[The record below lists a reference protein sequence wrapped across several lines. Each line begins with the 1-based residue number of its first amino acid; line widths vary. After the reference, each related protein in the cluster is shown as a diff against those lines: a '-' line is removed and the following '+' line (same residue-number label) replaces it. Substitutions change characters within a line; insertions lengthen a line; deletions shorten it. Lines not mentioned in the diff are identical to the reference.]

1 MISAIFTEPVKV
13 IRTVKCG
20 QYVDGYFVEAKTKDL
35 DLLASVQP
43 NDGEDL
49 ITEPEGKRVR
59 DQIKIYC
66 NTELKTISEDGLIKA
81 DVLLYND
88 NKYEIVR
95 VSRYNR
101 VLPHFKCIGLKVLAD
116 K

>member
-1 MISAIFTEPVKV
+1 MISAIFKEPVK
-13 IRTVKCG
+13 ITRTIKCG
-20 QYVDGYFVEAKTKDL
+20 FYQDGYFIEGKTEEF

-49 ITEPEGKRVR
+49 VVLPEGSRVT
-59 DQIKIYC
+59 DQIKIYT
-66 NTELKTISEDGLIKA
+66 NTELKTVSEDGLIKA

-88 NKYEIVR
+88 NKYEIVK

-101 VLPHFKCIGLKVLAD
+101 VLPHFKCVGLKVRAD